1 MSVPPS
7 IKGTAFANV
16 VSELHELVAAG
27 KVTREVLARRLDPND
42 LAIINQPI
50 QQSGWYEIRLY
61 GELATLME
69 EVAGGPDFSR
79 QRGARSAEFLLKAGI
94 YQQLEYVR
102 TGGVRLERQRDA
114 EGRFAAFG
122 RDLRLITTFA
132 SSMHN
137 HSRWEVKV
145 DPEDTNRWMI
155 EVTEAGAFPDAFI
168 RGNEGFINRMSA
180 EAGLKDLWRGERPRP
195 DLIRYRMTRALR

>member
-42 LAIINQPI
+42 LAIIDQPI
-50 QQSGWYEIRLY
+50 QPSGWYEIRLY

-102 TGGVRLERQRDA
+102 TGGARLERHSDA
-114 EGRFAAFG
+114 EGRFTAFG

-145 DPEDTNRWMI
+145 DPEHNDRWMI
-155 EVTEAGAFPDAFI
+155 EVTEASAFPDAFI

-180 EAGLKDLWRGERPRP
+180 EAGLKDLWRGERPRG
-195 DLIRYRMTRALR
+195 DVIRYRMTRPLR